1 MSDSSNSQARI
12 FQAYAVIST
21 VCLFLA
27 VLSGAFIGLSER
39 MKLLP
44 SYIFFFSFAAFSV
57 MLFQTILTQ
66 RPQELR
72 RLDLREQRG
81 ILAVALGVSGLCVFS
96 ELTLVP
102 WPKIPA
108 GAMLSAA
115 VIVHGRRVWRGHEPR
130 EIWRDVAYRFF
141 ITDMFFLLVAAVGL
155 LALGW
160 KETWP
165 GFTLIP
171 AFLRPATVFLGASF
185 PLTLTFTGYLYQF
198 AQANGGLSSREERV
212 MDWWYY
218 LLVGGVVSF
227 LVVILLDLRVVM
239 QVMAISLAAGVFVV
253 NALFAGRLARNPRSV
268 STLYA
273 YVGLAG
279 LLAASTGGNCLIA
292 SNTPTIPAGQNP
304 LLLSHVHMAQLLWV
318 CISFWGIQYTLW
330 PMMLQLDRS
339 KKADGPNRPVKW
351 LPADTHFPTAARTLA
366 YAQLA
371 LAIGGVAL
379 KVASHMSDD
388 YPMMVASGLA
398 YAVATLLPLP
408 ILELLKGSSDGAQGG
423 GRPAG

>member
-1 MSDSSNSQARI
+1 VSERPYSHGRT
-12 FQAYAVIST
+12 FQVYATIST

-27 VLSGAFIGLSER
+27 VLSGALIGLSER

-57 MLFQTILTQ
+57 MLFQTILTH
-66 RPQELR
+66 RPQQLR
-72 RLDLREQRG
+72 QLDLREQRG
-81 ILAVALGVSGLCVFS
+81 ILAVALAVSGLCVFS
-96 ELTLVP
+96 ELTLIP

-108 GAMLSAA
+108 GLMLSVA
-115 VIVHGRRVWRGHEPR
+115 VIVHGYRVWRGHRPR
-130 EIWRDVAYRFF
+130 EIWRDIAYRFF

-155 LALGW
+155 FALGW

-165 GFTLIP
+165 DISLIP
-171 AFLRPATVFLGASF
+171 TFLRPATVFLGASF

-198 AQANGGLSSREERV
+198 MQANGGLSPREERV
-212 MDWWYY
+212 MDWWYTI
-218 LLVGGVVSF
+218 LVGGVVSF
-227 LVVILLDLRVVM
+227 LAVILLNLRVVM
-239 QVMAISLAAGVFVV
+239 QVMAITLAVGVLTV

-273 YVGLAG
+273 YLGLAG

-292 SNTPTIPAGQNP
+292 SGTPTIPAGQNP

-330 PMMLQLDRS
+330 PMMLQLDRNTRGEVPS
-339 KKADGPNRPVKW
+339 GAVAW
-351 LPADTHFPTAARTLA
+351 LPANSPYPAAACRLV
-366 YAQLA
+366 YLQLL
-371 LAIGGVAL
+371 LAIGSVAL
-379 KVASHMSDD
+379 KVASHMRDD
-388 YPMMVASGLA
+388 YPMMVISGLA

-408 ILELLKGSSDGAQGG
+408 ILGLLKGSYQDA
-423 GRPAG
+423 